1 MYNWQ
6 GYTLYSP
13 FYFSA
18 KVGILRG
25 LPHLAGQLFQAGQL
39 STESLS
45 EQRQAELDQLSLEE
59 RMLLC
64 NLNRKYKEK
73 FGFPFVICARMNKKE
88 AIIEGL
94 KDRYHNSMEIEIQNA
109 IQEVMKIS
117 KLRFQDIVQSTSK
130 L

>member
-1 MYNWQ
+1 MHNWQ
-6 GYTLYSP
+6 GYTVP

-25 LPHLAGQLFQAGQL
+25 LPDLAGQLFQAGQL

-45 EQRQAELDQLSLEE
+45 EQRQAELDQLSPEE

-64 NLNRKYKEK
+64 NLNTKYKEK
-73 FGFPFVICARMNKKE
+73 FGFPFVICARMNEKKS
-88 AIIEGL
+88 IIEGL
-94 KDRYHNSMEIEIQNA
+94 KVRYHHTVETEIQNA

>member
-1 MYNWQ
+1 MHNWQ
-6 GYTLYSP
+6 GYTVP

-25 LPHLAGQLFQAGQL
+25 LLDLAGQLFQDGQL

-45 EQRQAELDQLSLEE
+45 EQLQAKLDQLSLEE

-94 KDRYHNSMEIEIQNA
+94 KIRYHHTVEIEIQNA